1 MKKILLIIM
10 SFFVLNLNV
19 LAEEDFAPN
28 GKSAILVDNL
38 SGKVLYEKNADEKLA
53 PASMTKLASMLMV
66 MEAIDNGN
74 LKFEDKVTISE
85 EAANMGGSQVFL
97 QAGEVYTVYD
107 LLKSVAIASGN
118 DAVVALAEKIGG
130 SQSGFIDML
139 NKRLKEIG
147 ATNTNFVNAHGLDA
161 EGHYS
166 TARDM
171 SIIAR
176 ELLKHPKILEFTSI
190 YEEYLEKNDG
200 SRIWLVNT
208 NKLVRFYDGV
218 DGLKTGFT
226 KTAGYCLTA
235 TASKNNFRLISVV
248 MGEDTSENRSSDT
261 VKMLNYGFNTFK
273 INIIKTKGESLGKV
287 RVEKGKQ
294 DSANIVLL
302 NDATEILKNTDPV
315 TEYNFNLK
323 VNKIKAPVKVGDIV
337 GTAEIIDSEGNI
349 VDEVD
354 VTVEKD
360 IKKANI
366 LYYML
371 RNLKKIRIVKS
382 IHKQNKNHY
391 KSAF

>member
-294 DSANIVLL
+294 DKANIVLL

-315 TEYNFNLK
+315 TEYKFYLK

-366 LYYML
+366 LDYML
-371 RNLKKIRIVKS
+371 RNLKTIGFGKS
-382 IHKQNKNHY
+382 ILKQN
-391 KSAF
+391 

>member
-66 MEAIDNGN
+66 MEAIDDGN

-130 SQSGFIDML
+130 SQSGFVDML

-248 MGEDTSENRSSDT
+248 MGEDTSENRSSDI

-287 RVEKGKQ
+287 RVERGKQ
-294 DSANIVLL
+294 DNANIVLL

-315 TEYNFNLK
+315 TEYKFNLK
-323 VNKIKAPVKVGDIV
+323 VNKIKAPVKVGDVV

-366 LYYML
+366 LDYML
-371 RNLKKIRIVKS
+371 RNLKTIGFGKS
-382 IHKQNKNHY
+382 ILKQN
-391 KSAF
+391 

>member
-38 SGKVLYEKNADEKLA
+38 SGKVLYKKNADEKLA

-294 DSANIVLL
+294 DKANIVLL
-302 NDATEILKNTDPV
+302 NDATEILKNTDQV
-315 TEYNFNLK
+315 TKYNFNLK

-366 LYYML
+366 LDYML
-371 RNLKKIRIVKS
+371 RNLKTIGFGKS
-382 IHKQNKNHY
+382 ILKQN
-391 KSAF
+391 

>member
-10 SFFVLNLNV
+10 SFFVINLNV

-130 SQSGFIDML
+130 SQSGFVDML

-287 RVEKGKQ
+287 RVERGKQ
-294 DSANIVLL
+294 DKANIVLL

-315 TEYNFNLK
+315 TEYKFNLK

-366 LYYML
+366 LDYML
-371 RNLKKIRIVKS
+371 RNLKTIGFGKS
-382 IHKQNKNHY
+382 ILKQN
-391 KSAF
+391 

>member
-19 LAEEDFAPN
+19 LAEEDFSPN

-287 RVEKGKQ
+287 RVERGKQ
-294 DSANIVLL
+294 DKANIVLL

-315 TEYNFNLK
+315 TEYSFNLK

-366 LYYML
+366 LDYML
-371 RNLKKIRIVKS
+371 RNLKTIGFGKS
-382 IHKQNKNHY
+382 ILKQN
-391 KSAF
+391 

>member
-10 SFFVLNLNV
+10 SFFVINLNV

-294 DSANIVLL
+294 DNANIVLL

-315 TEYNFNLK
+315 TEYKFNLK

-366 LYYML
+366 LDYML
-371 RNLKKIRIVKS
+371 RNLKTIGFGKS
-382 IHKQNKNHY
+382 ILKQN
-391 KSAF
+391 

>member
-10 SFFVLNLNV
+10 SFFVLNLSV
-19 LAEEDFAPN
+19 LAEEDFAPSA
-28 GKSAILVDNL
+28 KSAILVDNL

-53 PASMTKLASMLMV
+53 PASMTKLASMLIV

-74 LKFEDKVTISE
+74 LKLEDKVTISE
-85 EAANMGGSQVFL
+85 ETANMGGSQVFL
-97 QAGEVYTVYD
+97 QAGEVYTVHD

-118 DAVVALAEKIGG
+118 DAVVALSEKVGG
-130 SQSGFIDML
+130 SVSGFVDMI
-139 NKRLKEIG
+139 NKRLKELG
-147 ATNTNFVNAHGLDA
+147 ATNTNFVNPHGLDA

-176 ELLKHPKILEFTSI
+176 ELLRHEKILEYTSI

-208 NKLVRFYDGV
+208 NRLVRFYDGV

-235 TASKNNFRLISVV
+235 TAKKNNFRLISVV
-248 MGEDTSENRSSDT
+248 MGEDTTENRSSDT

-273 INIIKTKGESLGKV
+273 INIIKKKWESLGKV

-294 DSANIVLL
+294 DFANIVLL

-315 TEYNFNLK
+315 SEYKFNLK
-323 VNKIKAPVKVGDIV
+323 VDKIKAPLKIGDIV
-337 GTAEIIDSEGNI
+337 GSAEIIDNDGNI

-354 VTVEKD
+354 VTIDKE

-366 LYYML
+366 LDYML
-371 RNLKKIRIVKS
+371 KNLRTIGAGKS
-382 IHKQNKNHY
+382 LLKQN
-391 KSAF
+391 

>member
-130 SQSGFIDML
+130 SQSGFVDML

-287 RVEKGKQ
+287 RVERGKQ
-294 DSANIVLL
+294 DKANIVLL

-366 LYYML
+366 LDYML
-371 RNLKKIRIVKS
+371 RNLKTIGFGKS
-382 IHKQNKNHY
+382 ILKQN
-391 KSAF
+391 

>member
-130 SQSGFIDML
+130 SQSGFVDML

-294 DSANIVLL
+294 DNANIVLL

-315 TEYNFNLK
+315 TEYSFNLK

-366 LYYML
+366 LDYIL
-371 RNLKKIRIVKS
+371 RNLKTIGFGKS
-382 IHKQNKNHY
+382 ILKQN
-391 KSAF
+391 

>member
-226 KTAGYCLTA
+226 KTARYCLTA

-287 RVEKGKQ
+287 RVERGKQ
-294 DSANIVLL
+294 DKANIVLL

-315 TEYNFNLK
+315 TEYSFNLK

-366 LYYML
+366 LDYML
-371 RNLKKIRIVKS
+371 RNLKTIGFGKS
-382 IHKQNKNHY
+382 ILKQN
-391 KSAF
+391 

>member
-248 MGEDTSENRSSDT
+248 MGEDTSENRSSDIL
-261 VKMLNYGFNTFK
+261 KMLNYGFNTFK

-294 DSANIVLL
+294 DKANIVLL

-366 LYYML
+366 LDYML
-371 RNLKKIRIVKS
+371 RNLKTIGFGKS
-382 IHKQNKNHY
+382 ILKQN
-391 KSAF
+391 

>member
-130 SQSGFIDML
+130 SQSGFVDML

-287 RVEKGKQ
+287 RVERGKQ
-294 DSANIVLL
+294 DNANIVLL

-315 TEYNFNLK
+315 TEYSFNLK

-366 LYYML
+366 LDYML
-371 RNLKKIRIVKS
+371 RNLKTIGFGKS
-382 IHKQNKNHY
+382 ILKQN
-391 KSAF
+391 

>member
-38 SGKVLYEKNADEKLA
+38 SGKVLYEKNADEKRA

-74 LKFEDKVTISE
+74 LKYEDKVTISE

-294 DSANIVLL
+294 DNANIVLL

-315 TEYNFNLK
+315 TEYSFNLK
-323 VNKIKAPVKVGDIV
+323 VKKIKAPVKVGDIV

-366 LYYML
+366 LDYML
-371 RNLKKIRIVKS
+371 RNLKTIGFGKS
-382 IHKQNKNHY
+382 ILKQN
-391 KSAF
+391 

>member
-38 SGKVLYEKNADEKLA
+38 SGKVLYEKNANEKLA

-97 QAGEVYTVYD
+97 QTGEVYTVYD

-294 DSANIVLL
+294 DNANIVLL

-315 TEYNFNLK
+315 TEYSFNLK

-366 LYYML
+366 LDYML
-371 RNLKKIRIVKS
+371 RNLKTIGFGKS
-382 IHKQNKNHY
+382 ILKQN
-391 KSAF
+391 

>member
-248 MGEDTSENRSSDT
+248 MGEDTSENRSSDI

-287 RVEKGKQ
+287 RVERGKQ
-294 DSANIVLL
+294 DNANIVLL

-315 TEYNFNLK
+315 TEYKFNLK
-323 VNKIKAPVKVGDIV
+323 VNKIKAPVKVGDVV

-366 LYYML
+366 LDYML
-371 RNLKKIRIVKS
+371 RNLKTIGFGKS
-382 IHKQNKNHY
+382 ILKQN
-391 KSAF
+391 

>member
-10 SFFVLNLNV
+10 SFFVLNLSV
-19 LAEEDFAPN
+19 LAEEDFAPSA
-28 GKSAILVDNL
+28 KSAILVDNL

-53 PASMTKLASMLMV
+53 PASMTKLASMLIV

-74 LKFEDKVTISE
+74 LKLEDKVTISE

-97 QAGEVYTVYD
+97 QAGEVYTVHD

-118 DAVVALAEKIGG
+118 DAVVALSEKVGG
-130 SQSGFIDML
+130 SVSGFVDMI
-139 NKRLKEIG
+139 NKRLKELG
-147 ATNTNFVNAHGLDA
+147 ATNTNFVNPHGLDA

-176 ELLKHPKILEFTSI
+176 ELLRHEKILEYTSI

-208 NKLVRFYDGV
+208 NRLVRFYDGV

-235 TASKNNFRLISVV
+235 TAKKNNFRLISVV
-248 MGEDTSENRSSDT
+248 MGEDTTENRSSDT

-273 INIIKTKGESLGKV
+273 INIIKKKWESLGKV

-294 DSANIVLL
+294 DFANIVLL

-315 TEYNFNLK
+315 SEYKFNLK
-323 VNKIKAPVKVGDIV
+323 VDKIKAPLKIGDIV
-337 GTAEIIDSEGNI
+337 GSAEIIDNDGNI

-354 VTVEKD
+354 VTIDKE

-366 LYYML
+366 LDYML
-371 RNLKKIRIVKS
+371 KNLRTIGAGKS
-382 IHKQNKNHY
+382 LLKQN
-391 KSAF
+391 

>member
-248 MGEDTSENRSSDT
+248 MGEDTSENRSSDI

-273 INIIKTKGESLGKV
+273 INIIKTKGEPLGKV
-287 RVEKGKQ
+287 RVERGKQ
-294 DSANIVLL
+294 DNANIVLL

-315 TEYNFNLK
+315 TEYSFNLK

-366 LYYML
+366 LDYML
-371 RNLKKIRIVKS
+371 RNLKTIGFGKS
-382 IHKQNKNHY
+382 ILKQN
-391 KSAF
+391 

>member
-85 EAANMGGSQVFL
+85 EAAKMGGSQVFL

-294 DSANIVLL
+294 DKANIVLL

-366 LYYML
+366 LDYML
-371 RNLKKIRIVKS
+371 RNLKTIGFGKS
-382 IHKQNKNHY
+382 ILKQN
-391 KSAF
+391 

>member
-10 SFFVLNLNV
+10 SFFVLNLSV
-19 LAEEDFAPN
+19 LAEEDFAPSA
-28 GKSAILVDNL
+28 KSAILMDNL
-38 SGKVLYEKNADEKLA
+38 SGKVLYEKNAEHKVA
-53 PASMTKLASMLMV
+53 PASMKQLARMLIV

-74 LKFEDKVTISE
+74 LKLEDKVTISE

-97 QAGEVYTVYD
+97 QAGEVYTVHD

-118 DAVVALAEKIGG
+118 DAVVALSEKVGG
-130 SQSGFIDML
+130 SVSGFVDMI
-139 NKRLKEIG
+139 NKRLKELG
-147 ATNTNFVNAHGLDA
+147 ATNTNFVNPHGLDA

-176 ELLKHPKILEFTSI
+176 ELLRHEKILEYTSI

-208 NKLVRFYDGV
+208 NRLVRFYDGV

-235 TASKNNFRLISVV
+235 TAKKNNFRLISVV
-248 MGEDTSENRSSDT
+248 MGEDTTENRSSDT

-273 INIIKTKGESLGKV
+273 INIIKKKGESLGKV

-294 DSANIVLL
+294 DFANIVLL

-315 TEYNFNLK
+315 SEYKFNLK
-323 VNKIKAPVKVGDIV
+323 VDKIKAPLKIGDIV
-337 GTAEIIDSEGNI
+337 GSAEIIDNDGNI

-354 VTVEKD
+354 VTIDKE

-366 LYYML
+366 LDYML
-371 RNLKKIRIVKS
+371 KNLRTIGAGKS
-382 IHKQNKNHY
+382 LLKQN
-391 KSAF
+391 

>member
-19 LAEEDFAPN
+19 LAEEDFATN

-226 KTAGYCLTA
+226 GTAGYCLTA

-294 DSANIVLL
+294 DNANIVLL

-315 TEYNFNLK
+315 TEYKFNLK

-366 LYYML
+366 LDYML
-371 RNLKKIRIVKS
+371 RNLKTIGFGKS
-382 IHKQNKNHY
+382 ILKQN
-391 KSAF
+391 

>member
-19 LAEEDFAPN
+19 LAEEDFASN

-294 DSANIVLL
+294 DKANIVLL
-302 NDATEILKNTDPV
+302 NDATEILKNTDQV
-315 TEYNFNLK
+315 TEYSFNLK

-366 LYYML
+366 LDYML
-371 RNLKKIRIVKS
+371 RNLKTIGFGKS
-382 IHKQNKNHY
+382 ILKQN
-391 KSAF
+391 

>member
-1 MKKILLIIM
+1 MERGVSAMKKILLIIM

-53 PASMTKLASMLMV
+53 PASMTKLASMLMI

-287 RVEKGKQ
+287 RVERGKQ
-294 DSANIVLL
+294 DKANIVLL

-315 TEYNFNLK
+315 TEYSFNLK

-366 LYYML
+366 LDYML
-371 RNLKKIRIVKS
+371 RNLKTIGFGKS
-382 IHKQNKNHY
+382 ILKQN
-391 KSAF
+391 